1 MIARIYSP
9 AKTAMQSGKGN
20 TGFWILQYEPIKPK
34 MLEPL
39 MGYTATSDM
48 NSQVRIRFNRK
59 EEAIAFARKNAIPYR
74 VEKHIYRFGV
84 LFLILIIFAV
94 IVSNLG
100 HIKLKMLF

>member
-20 TGFWILQYEPIKPK
+20 TGFWILQYEPIKAK

-48 NSQVRIRFNRK
+48 NSQVRIRFNRR

-74 VEKHIYRFGV
+74 VEKAHTSIRRAISYSDNFR
-84 LFLILIIFAV
+84 
-94 IVSNLG
+94 SDRQQSWT
-100 HIKLKMLF
+100 H

>member
-20 TGFWILQYEPIKPK
+20 TGFWILEYEPVKAK

-48 NSQVRIRFNRK
+48 NNQVRIRFNKK
-59 EEAIAFARKNAIPYR
+59 EEAIAFARKNAISYR
-74 VEKHIYRFGV
+74 VEKKHTSIRRAISYSDNFR
-84 LFLILIIFAV
+84 
-94 IVSNLG
+94 SDRQ
-100 HIKLKMLF
+100 HSWTH